1 VPNQFS
7 LSPAHIAAAFYTIS
21 TMKSFTLL
29 ALLPIAV
36 FASRHERTSR
46 LHSEI
51 ARDIEARGPQYNLIK
66 KYKGQNLLE

>member
-1 VPNQFS
+1 
-7 LSPAHIAAAFYTIS
+7 
-21 TMKSFTLL
+21 MKSFTLL